1 MLQFCLPGRGGAV
14 LLRSVR
20 VCGHGMLHPGAVQ
33 QIVPVKEQLG
43 ELHEAKALVLQ
54 DGDDIG
60 QGLHGVRRAVVKEED
75 AAAFGAADHPLGDL
89 FGGEALPVQ
98 GVTIGAGWSKGAAPV
113 NAGTAGSDVNN
124 PFDMAANSLSERC
137 GSHGTEKGIDGL
149 CGQSYNISYMFLWFL
164 PGMRNFHRDGQFCTE
179 RLSVL

>member
-98 GVTIGAGWSKGAAPV
+98 GVTIGVSWSKGAAPV
-113 NAGTAGSDVNN
+113 NAGTDGSEAIICLTWL
-124 PFDMAANSLSERC
+124 PIRC
-137 GSHGTEKGIDGL
+137 QSAVVLMSGKGIDGL
-149 CGQSYNISYMFLWFL
+149 CVQSYNISYIFLCFL

>member
-20 VCGHGMLHPGAVQ
+20 VCGHGMLHSGAVQ

-43 ELHEAKALVLQ
+43 ELHEAKALIFQ
-54 DGDDIG
+54 GGDDVG
-60 QGLHGVRRAVVKEED
+60 QGLRGVFGPVVEEKD

-98 GVTIGAGWSKGAAPV
+98 GVTIGAGWSKG
-113 NAGTAGSDVNN
+113 
-124 PFDMAANSLSERC
+124 
-137 GSHGTEKGIDGL
+137 
-149 CGQSYNISYMFLWFL
+149 GQSL
-164 PGMRNFHRDGQFCTE
+164 
-179 RLSVL
+179 